1 MNMLLPP
8 FFRLCCS
15 ARGYR
20 RMHLRSRWWLAL
32 LYCKDPVSRSATTP
46 KVETRASCLLSRAF

>member
-1 MNMLLPP
+1 
-8 FFRLCCS
+8 
-15 ARGYR
+15 
-20 RMHLRSRWWLAL
+20 MHLRSRWWLAL